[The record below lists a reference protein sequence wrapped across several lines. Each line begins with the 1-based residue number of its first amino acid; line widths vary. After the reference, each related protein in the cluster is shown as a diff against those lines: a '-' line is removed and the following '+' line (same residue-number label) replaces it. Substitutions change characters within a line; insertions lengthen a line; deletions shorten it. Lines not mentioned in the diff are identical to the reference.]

1 MIISPINQPTLAL
14 GVKPLGG
21 EPQSSRQIRTAVG
34 YCGSS
39 NWVGYRHAWIR
50 SVVVGENMAGYQSIR
65 VVITG
70 IGVVSPIG
78 IGKDAFW
85 RSLRE
90 GRSGVDFLQSIP
102 ADSLPSPYAA
112 EVSDFDPRD
121 HLRDLKFLKVMS
133 RGMQLGVS
141 SASLAM
147 KDSGIGDGDIDLA
160 QVLPRGL

>member
-1 MIISPINQPTLAL
+1 MA
-14 GVKPLGG
+14 
-21 EPQSSRQIRTAVG
+21 
-34 YCGSS
+34 GSS
-39 NWVGYRHAWIR
+39 
-50 SVVVGENMAGYQSIR
+50 SVR

-90 GRSGVDFLQSIP
+90 GRSGIDYLQSLP

-112 EVSDFDPRD
+112 EITDFDPLD
-121 HLRDLKFLKVMS
+121 HLRERKLLKVMS
-133 RGMQLGVS
+133 RAIQLGVS

-147 KDSGIGDGDIDLA
+147 RDAAFGENDVDPNRLGPGRSSRRA
-160 QVLPRGL
+160 VR

>member
-1 MIISPINQPTLAL
+1 M
-14 GVKPLGG
+14 
-21 EPQSSRQIRTAVG
+21 
-34 YCGSS
+34 
-39 NWVGYRHAWIR
+39 
-50 SVVVGENMAGYQSIR
+50 VVGENMAGYQSIR

-147 KDSGIGDGDIDLA
+147 KDSGIGDGDIDPERLGVSFGA
-160 QVLPRGL
+160 GRISTTPDEVADAVETVSYTHLTLPTICSV